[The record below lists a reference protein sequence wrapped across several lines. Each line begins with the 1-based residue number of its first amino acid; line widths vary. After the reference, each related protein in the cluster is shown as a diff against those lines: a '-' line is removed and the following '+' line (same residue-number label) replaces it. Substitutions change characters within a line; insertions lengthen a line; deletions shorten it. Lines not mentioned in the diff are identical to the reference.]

1 MLAALTGWV
10 VKASFVAA
18 RAVIVKL
25 WLTVDVRAPSVA
37 VNV

>member
-18 RAVIVKL
+18 RGVIVTL
-25 WLTVDVRAPSVA
+25 WLTVAVRAPSVA